1 METSRLLA
9 KIENCEM
16 VLPEFQREFTW
27 SRQQSLELID
37 SLLKN
42 YPTGSLLV
50 WRTADVPA
58 LKNMPEFVP
67 DGRVDVLLD
76 GQQRLTALYMLLK
89 NRIPPYYS
97 DKDIE
102 KGKDPRNLYINL
114 KTRALMYYNKIEMDN
129 NPCWIPLTDC
139 FIRDKID
146 IKSIASVI
154 AETEEEKFEIYSNL
168 NDNLSDIKAIK
179 DIYHPIMYVQEDA
192 NLKHALKVFDRVNS
206 NGTPLTEADIALAHM
221 CSSWP
226 DTRRVMKQKLS
237 TLEGNGFSFDLT
249 FLIRAMNAVINGRAE
264 YKVLHEASKDEL
276 VSGWRVLDKTLDFLL
291 NFLRDRAFLYESGDL
306 NTYNVLIPLIG
317 YLSQNQTKFRS
328 EEERKK
334 LLFWMYAA
342 LYQTRYSGSVDQKLE
357 SDLKALSSDCPIDEL
372 IATLR
377 EDHGDFK
384 VTPENL
390 DTRGVGHPLYN
401 MSCIVS
407 RALGGVDWS
416 NGLALE
422 NPIGKEFSIEQHHIF
437 PQTVLRNAGYD
448 VGKNLIHRKRVNEIA
463 NRVPLT
469 RTGNMDIFKDEPSKY
484 LPLVQKS
491 NPGNLEKFMIPMD
504 TSLWEVENYESF
516 LKVRR
521 TLIAQGINDFMK
533 SLISKSS
540 EEAQTRGN
548 ETINELVTNG
558 ESENIEFKSTL
569 RWHIHS
575 QRNDKSIE
583 NAVLKVITSFLNCDG
598 GTVLIGIDDKGTPLG
613 LDMDNFENQD
623 KMMLH
628 LSNILKDRLGARYSR
643 FIRMTVEDYQGFP
656 VLRVECRPS
665 TVPAYLKVNDAE
677 YFYVRS
683 GPSAIELRTSEI
695 HEYVQSRFFT

>member
-9 KIENCEM
+9 NIENREM

-58 LKNMPEFVP
+58 LKNMPDFEP

-89 NRIPPYYS
+89 NSIPPYYGA
-97 DKDIE
+97 KDIHPS
-102 KGKDPRNLYINL
+102 KDPRNLYINL
-114 KTRALMYYNKIEMDN
+114 QTRTLTYYKEIEMQN
-129 NPCWIPLTDC
+129 NPRWVRFTDC
-139 FIRDKID
+139 FEKDKID
-146 IKSIASVI
+146 PKTIASLI
-154 AETEEEKFEIYSNL
+154 AETEEDKFEIYANL
-168 NDNLSDIKAIK
+168 NRNLSDVKSILEKS
-179 DIYHPIMYVQEDA
+179 HPIMHVQEDA
-192 NLKHALKVFDRVNS
+192 DLKHALTVFDRVNS

-226 DTRRVMKQKLS
+226 ETRRIMKDKLRQ
-237 TLEGNGFSFDLT
+237 LESNGFSFDLT

-264 YKVLHEASKDEL
+264 YRVLHDNLKEQL
-276 VSGWRVLDKTLDFLL
+276 ISGWIVLDRTLDFLL
-291 NFLRDRAFLYESGDL
+291 NFLRDRAFIYHSRDL
-306 NTYNVLIPLIG
+306 NTHNVLIPLIG

-328 EEERKK
+328 EDERKK

-357 SDLKALSSDCPIDEL
+357 SDLKTLNTDNPIDEL

-401 MSCIVS
+401 MSCIVTRS
-407 RALGGVDWS
+407 LRGVDWS

-422 NPIGKEFSIEQHHIF
+422 KPIGKQFSIEQHHIF
-437 PQTVLRNAGYD
+437 PQAVLKEAGYD
-448 VGKNLIHRKRVNEIA
+448 TGRNLIHRKRVNEIG
-463 NRVPLT
+463 NRVPIT
-469 RTGNMDIFKDEPSKY
+469 RATNMDIFKDQPSKY
-484 LPLVQKS
+484 LPVVQES

-504 TSLWEVENYESF
+504 VSLWSVENYETF
-516 LKVRR
+516 LKNRR
-521 TLIAQGINDFMK
+521 ILIAQGINDLMG
-533 SLISKSS
+533 SLLAGS
-540 EEAQTRGN
+540 G
-548 ETINELVTNG
+548 ETTQAEDKVTIDSLVNIG
-558 ESENIEFKSTL
+558 ESETIEFKSTL
-569 RWHIHS
+569 RWHIHAH
-575 QRNDKSIE
+575 RNDKSIE
-583 NAVLKVITSFLNCDG
+583 NAVLKVVTSFINCDG
-598 GTVLIGIDDKGTPLG
+598 GTVLIGINDSGEPVG
-613 LDMDNFENQD
+613 LDMDNFESHD

-628 LSNILKDRLGARYSR
+628 FSNILKDRVGARNSR
-643 FIRMTVEDYQGFP
+643 FIRMSVEDYQGFQ
-656 VLRVECRPS
+656 VLRIECQPS
-665 TVPAYLKVNDAE
+665 TVPAYLKINDE
-677 YFYVRS
+677 EHFYIRL
-683 GPSAIELRTSEI
+683 GPSASELRTSEI
-695 HEYVQSRFFT
+695 YEYVQSRFF